1 MKNAQHM
8 HLIRQDPVRDEQRV
22 LFDDQLPCARNPA
35 RPPHSWEICQSR
47 HPGNDVI
54 EHLQGRRRVLRGDMF
69 RLGGQ
74 VRQGVAQPPNAHCH
88 PIFRAWP
95 LRPDR

>member
-1 MKNAQHM
+1 
-8 HLIRQDPVRDEQRV
+8 
-22 LFDDQLPCARNPA
+22 
-35 RPPHSWEICQSR
+35 
-47 HPGNDVI
+47 
-54 EHLQGRRRVLRGDMF
+54 MF